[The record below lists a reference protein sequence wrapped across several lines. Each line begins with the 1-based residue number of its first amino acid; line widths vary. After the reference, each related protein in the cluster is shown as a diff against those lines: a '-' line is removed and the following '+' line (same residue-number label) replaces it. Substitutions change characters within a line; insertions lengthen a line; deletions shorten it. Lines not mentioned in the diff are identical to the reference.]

1 MPVAPRFTLIE
12 ADARKCAFLREV
24 ARQTGISQAG
34 IAVDILCARA
44 ESARTSVNEGL
55 PRVVSARALAP
66 LDRLFELAAPFS
78 PPGTTLLL
86 LRGKEAEREV
96 QRAMN
101 RWQFQVALRPSHTDS
116 HGRVAVVTNLER
128 KAKD

>member
-1 MPVAPRFTLIE
+1 VPNIRFTLIE
-12 ADARKCAFLREV
+12 SDTRKSAFLREV
-24 ARQTGISQAG
+24 VRQTGLSQTG
-34 IAVDILCARA
+34 ITVDILSRRI
-44 ESARTSVNEGL
+44 ESVRLSVNESL

-66 LDRLFELAAPFS
+66 LDRLLELAAPLS

-86 LRGKEAEREV
+86 LKGREAEKEV
-96 QRAMN
+96 QQAAG
-101 RWQFQVALRPSHTDS
+101 RWRFQVAFSPSITDK